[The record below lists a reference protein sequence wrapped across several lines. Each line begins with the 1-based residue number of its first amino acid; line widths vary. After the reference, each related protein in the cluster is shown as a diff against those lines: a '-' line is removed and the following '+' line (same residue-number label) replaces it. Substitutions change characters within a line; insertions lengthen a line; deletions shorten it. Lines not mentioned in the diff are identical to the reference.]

1 MKCLLYEIMKKE
13 KNNEINCL
21 KSSVFSSV
29 SNVKKKYYKF
39 FKLFFCKCLCT
50 PFLSLLSDG
59 LWVMMSLP
67 LMSQEG

>member
-29 SNVKKKYYKF
+29 SNVKKK
-39 FKLFFCKCLCT
+39 KLKIL
-50 PFLSLLSDG
+50 
-59 LWVMMSLP
+59 
-67 LMSQEG
+67 